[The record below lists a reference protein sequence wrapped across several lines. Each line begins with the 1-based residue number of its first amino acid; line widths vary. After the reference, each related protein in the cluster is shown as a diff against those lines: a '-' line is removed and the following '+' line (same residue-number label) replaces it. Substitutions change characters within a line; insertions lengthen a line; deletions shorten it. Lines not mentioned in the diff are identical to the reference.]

1 MKQNQSMFPRKNP
14 KKKDKAY
21 FAPKSELLNWVSKII
36 KIDIKSIEEAQTGAI
51 FCQLLDALHP
61 GTVRMN
67 KVNWKAKLE
76 TEYISNFKLFQQGL
90 SNNNIDKPINIQRL
104 SKGKTMELIELLQ
117 WLYGHY
123 ISLGLDNN
131 SSYDAIKR
139 RNGNNFVYFGQKLNN
154 NNNNINNNNNNI
166 KNNFSIIRD
175 DISKDSSNFSDFKDF
190 FGVKKNNNTRNKKNL
205 NLNSNINS
213 LNANLRSNNF
223 RTNINNINN
232 INNNDAN
239 ININNSNKNNLIK
252 NKIRGKSEKISINS
266 NSSFSSISPIPY
278 HPPPEQRELSISK
291 TSELNNNQLN
301 NIYLNEIVNSPFI
314 IEEKPEEDEKLNNIL
329 FEGINNIDKEN
340 ILELEKHDGNNIRDL
355 KILIRKLRVNS
366 IIFKS
371 NLGSILNKVTKER
384 DFFLNKLKDIEYL
397 YFNPIIKNT
406 NENKNEILKSI
417 LKSQID
423 STILINSE
431 GIASIKPLNIKNN
444 FLKNQSKD
452 DTDLINTKINSQNA
466 MKIRIS
472 ISKVNKDKNID
483 DDIIMK
489 ENININ
495 IINNKTQP
503 VLSEYNKKKLESNIF
518 PLKNNCNINE
528 NYSSINKQKRD
539 ININQENNNNNHVTP
554 SNKTSYYDISS
565 HILNDSLHIPNTEN
579 TNPNL
584 NNNNNNL
591 IDFV

>member
-1 MKQNQSMFPRKNP
+1 MKQNQNIFPRKNP

-21 FAPKSELLNWVSKII
+21 FASKSELLTWVSTTLNLE
-36 KIDIKSIEEAQTGAI
+36 IKSIEETQTGAI

-67 KVNWKAKLE
+67 KVNWRAKLE

-123 ISLGLDNN
+123 ISLGTEINN
-131 SSYDAIKR
+131 YDAVKK
-139 RNGNNFVYFGQKLNN
+139 RNGNNFVFFVQKLNG
-154 NNNNINNNNNNI
+154 NNNINLNNNKSNLG
-166 KNNFSIIRD
+166 IRD
-175 DISKDSSNFSDFKDF
+175 DMSKGSSNFSEFKDF
-190 FGVKKNNNTRNKKNL
+190 FGAKKINTRNKN
-205 NLNSNINS
+205 NFNSNINS

-223 RTNINNINN
+223 HTKFNL
-232 INNNDAN
+232 NNNT
-239 ININNSNKNNLIK
+239 NNKNLIK

-266 NSSFSSISPIPY
+266 NSSFSSISPIPN
-278 HPPPEQRELSISK
+278 PRVGGDVDFSCQMKNSLSISK
-291 TSELNNNQLN
+291 NSELNNNNQLN
-301 NIYLNEIVNSPFI
+301 NININEVANSSFI
-314 IEEKPEEDEKLNNIL
+314 IEEKPEEEEKLNNIL
-329 FEGINNIDKEN
+329 FEGISNIDKEN

-397 YFNPIIKNT
+397 FFNPIIKNS

-417 LKSQID
+417 LTSQID
-423 STILINSE
+423 STILINNQ
-431 GIASIKPLNIKNN
+431 GIAEIKPMKNKNIII
-444 FLKNQSKD
+444 KNQSKD
-452 DTDLINTKINSQNA
+452 DNDIINTKINSQNV
-466 MKIRIS
+466 MKIKIS
-472 ISKVNKDKNID
+472 LSKGEKSKDKEE
-483 DDIIMK
+483 DDIIN
-489 ENININ
+489 NI
-495 IINNKTQP
+495 NKTQP
-503 VLSEYNKKKLESNIF
+503 VLSERNKKKFESNIF
-518 PLKNNCNINE
+518 PLKNNYNNDFSVNKKKDVNNIN
-528 NYSSINKQKRD
+528 D
-539 ININQENNNNNHVTP
+539 NHVTP

-565 HILNDSLHIPNTEN
+565 HLLNDSLHIPNTEN
-579 TNPNL
+579 ANPNL
-584 NNNNNNL
+584 NNNL

>member
-36 KIDIKSIEEAQTGAI
+36 KIDIKSIEETQTGAI

-154 NNNNINNNNNNI
+154 NNNINNNNNNI

-213 LNANLRSNNF
+213 LNTNLRSNNF

-278 HPPPEQRELSISK
+278 HPPTEQRELSISK

-406 NENKNEILKSI
+406 NENKNKILKSI

-452 DTDLINTKINSQNA
+452 DTDLINTKINSQNS

-495 IINNKTQP
+495 TINNKTQP